1 MPFLPDKRQ
10 YRSFS
15 ADNLRSLE
23 REDGGESYVVRG
35 YFTTFEEEY
44 RLYPDFY
51 ESIARTALDGA
62 DMSDVIFQ
70 ENHDGSPLARQRN
83 KSLRVGIDE
92 HGGWCEADLGG
103 CQRGRE
109 IYESI
114 KNGLIAEMSFG
125 FSIADDGFEWDED
138 EDGTV
143 HSRITAISRV
153 YDVSCVSVPAN
164 PGTEISARSYL
175 DGAIEARRAQQE
187 LLRRAERQRRH
198 DAAEALRGLSLL

>member
-70 ENHDGSPLARQRN
+70 ENHEGSPLARQRN
-83 KSLRVGIDE
+83 KSLRVGVDE

-114 KNGLIAEMSFG
+114 KNGLIVEMSFG
-125 FSIADDGFEWDED
+125 FSIAEDGFEWDED
-138 EDGTV
+138 EDGAV

-153 YDVSCVSVPAN
+153 YDVSCVSVAAN
-164 PGTEISARSYL
+164 PMTEISARSYL